1 MAVGAVHQ
9 LLWQTSFLSGYLQM
23 RRFALVTQGELQGEL
38 QRRAVGWEAQGFLSR
53 LLTTGSSTML

>member
-1 MAVGAVHQ
+1 MAVGAVYQ

-23 RRFALVTQGELQGEL
+23 RRFALVTQGEL

>member
-23 RRFALVTQGELQGEL
+23 RRFALVTQGKL